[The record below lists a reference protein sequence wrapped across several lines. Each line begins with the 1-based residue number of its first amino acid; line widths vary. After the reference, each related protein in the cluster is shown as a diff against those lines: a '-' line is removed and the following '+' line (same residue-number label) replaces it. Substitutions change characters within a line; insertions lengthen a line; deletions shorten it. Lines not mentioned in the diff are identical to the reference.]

1 MRTADSR
8 TTRRYRVRSKSS
20 PHCDLHSTLPLC
32 LTVETEKDVV
42 DDVEKEHGQSA
53 QMQIGFIAERIRP
66 THIAELEGVDEMEAC
81 VQRGNEL
88 NSGREMPIEL
98 LDEEHHV
105 DGDVGVERGREL
117 GEFVVHLHGKE
128 TQSER
133 SCLP

>member
-1 MRTADSR
+1 MRRADSK
-8 TTRRYRVRSKSS
+8 TARRYRARSKNSL
-20 PHCDLHSTLPLC
+20 HCDLHSTLPLC
-32 LTVETEKDVV
+32 PTVKTEKDVV

-53 QMQIGFIAERIRP
+53 QMQIGFIAERIRS
-66 THIAELEGVDEMEAC
+66 THIAELKGVDEMEAC

-117 GEFVVHLHGKE
+117 GEFVVHLHGRGVE
-128 TQSER
+128 SER
-133 SCLP
+133 SCPP